1 MARRKKLRP
10 YDEPPRERRS
20 LVPGGTDAA
29 AIGFMAFG
37 ALWLAAATGI
47 GLLRVGLQLV
57 PFGADFEL
65 GVLDLVVSFD
75 LASVE
80 SAFLNALVFGWLT
93 NAGLAAIFFITP
105 RLVGRPLALPAIA
118 FLTVVVWN
126 LMVVAPGIASVYLNI
141 AQPGRLAEFL
151 LPIDLAALGALGLAN
166 LVFWLTVLRPSPS
179 IGYVS
184 LWYFGVAL
192 LALPGIYLL
201 GTVPGALA
209 SWPLN
214 IELGETFEMLINGAY
229 VRALE
234 AYWLLGAAV
243 GTLYYVVPR
252 ATGNPLFSWGLA
264 LLGFA
269 LWAPLAGASAAAP
282 LVAPEVPYVVTS
294 IGIAAT
300 IMLVAHAF
308 IVVGNLAMTMSGRWT
323 LSLGRGTVPL
333 AMVALA
339 FLLATP
345 VLEAIGALR
354 EIHVAFGLTDW
365 SLGVF
370 LFAAL
375 GTSTFA
381 FFALADHAM
390 PRMLRR
396 AWTGGLVSRVQL
408 WATFGGVAIAGLA
421 FMAGGLAHGSL
432 LAEGRTAEEISAAVM
447 AYVAT
452 AGLGLALAA
461 LGGMAMVAD
470 LFLMYTSG
478 RPLPHATAGQ
488 AQPAAAGH

>member
-1 MARRKKLRP
+1 MARRKKQRP
-10 YDEPPRERRS
+10 YDQPPRRRRS
-20 LVPGGTDAA
+20 LIPRGTDSA
-29 AIGFMAFG
+29 AIGFMAFA
-37 ALWLAAATGI
+37 ALWLLAATGI
-47 GLLRVGLQLV
+47 GLLRVGLQIV
-57 PFGADFEL
+57 PFGVDFDL
-65 GVLDLVVSFD
+65 GFFGLALAFD
-75 LASVE
+75 LATVE
-80 SAFLNALVFGWLT
+80 AGFLNALVFGWLT

-105 RLVGRPLALPAIA
+105 RLLGRPLALPAIA
-118 FLTVVVWN
+118 FLAVIAWN
-126 LMVVAPGIASVYLNI
+126 LGVVGPGVASVYLNI
-141 AQPGRLAEFL
+141 APTGTLAEFIPL
-151 LPIDLAALGALGLAN
+151 IDLAALGVLTLVN
-166 LVFWLTVLRPSPS
+166 LVFWVTVLRPSPS

-192 LALPGIYLL
+192 LALPGVYLL
-201 GTVPGALA
+201 GAIPGALA
-209 SWPLN
+209 SWPLQMG
-214 IELGETFEMLINGAY
+214 LGEPWEMLINGAY

-282 LVAPEVPYVVTS
+282 LLAPEVPYVVTT

-308 IVVGNLAMTMSGRWT
+308 IVVGNLAMTMSGRW
-323 LSLGRGTVPL
+323 SLALGHGTMAFAL
-333 AMVALA
+333 VALT

-354 EIHVAFGLTDW
+354 EIQVAFGLTDW
-365 SLGVF
+365 ALGVF

-396 AWTGGLVSRVQL
+396 AWSGGLVARVQL
-408 WATFGGVAIAGLA
+408 WATFGGVTIAGLA

-432 LAEGRTAEEISAAVM
+432 LAEGMAPEEIPAAVM
-447 AYVAT
+447 VYVAA
-452 AGLGLALAA
+452 AGMGLALAA
-461 LGGMAMVAD
+461 LGALAMLVN

-478 RPLPHATAGQ
+478 RPVVYPALGE